1 MSTSYDMSKV
11 VKDEKGAPLVC
22 YGCGHSM
29 GQSNYPSKP
38 SGERPCA
45 FCIRNPTQAAD
56 LEYITRNMPPGTKY
70 TARYDNGP
78 CRKSP
83 ADQYIAT
90 DRVSREMPEGSW
102 IVT

>member
-1 MSTSYDMSKV
+1 MDHANV
-11 VKDEKGAPLVC
+11 VKDKEGAPLVC
-22 YGCGHSM
+22 YGCGHSA
-29 GQSNYPSKP
+29 GGVAYPSGP

-45 FCIRNPTQAAD
+45 FCIRNPKQAEQLAAV
-56 LEYITRNMPPGTKY
+56 LKHINPGVPY

-90 DRVSREMPEGSW
+90 DRISRELPDGTS
-102 IVT
+102 IIT